1 MHVRSLSGLI
11 ILFVLALGF
20 PLSVWAQT
28 SASRDAASGLAP
40 APSINARA
48 AVLMDAKTGTILYAK
63 NPDLALPPASLTKLV
78 TLHIAMKEIA
88 AGRLSWDEMI
98 EIDPRD
104 CSPQIPYGSSI
115 MYLYP
120 RMKVS
125 VRDLMLGAAVV
136 SGNDAAYTL
145 ARRISGSNEEFA
157 KLMNEDVK
165 EMGFDGITFIEP
177 SGLSERNLISARQ
190 FALFSKKYLELHP
203 DALAELHSV
212 RSIEFPRPEHSAPGY
227 SPPGRIVQYN
237 RNPLVFSYPGAD
249 GLKTGYIIEVGFN
262 MAATAE
268 REGTR
273 YIVVTLGGTGAS
285 YSGGGQ
291 QRTRDVS
298 VLLDWAFENFE
309 TVSIDPG
316 PLPSPRSWYG
326 AKRRVAIGFAGTNA
340 VTIPKSQKDNLVL
353 KLEIPSSVDAP
364 LGIGKR
370 IGRAVYYL
378 GDRDVYTIDIM
389 AIENVKRGWIV
400 RRLFDGFIRFFVNI
414 FGKR

>member
-1 MHVRSLSGLI
+1 MLRTFIMIG
-11 ILFVLALGF
+11 LALVSATTIG
-20 PLSVWAQT
+20 AQ
-28 SASRDAASGLAP
+28 AAVNPGVTSGLASP
-40 APSINARA
+40 PSINARA
-48 AVLMDAKTGTILYAK
+48 AVVMDARTGTILYAK

-78 TLHIAMKEIA
+78 TLHLAMKEIA
-88 AGRLSWDEMI
+88 AGRLSLDEMI

-104 CSPQIPYGSSI
+104 CSPRIPYGSSI

-120 RMKVS
+120 GMKVS

-136 SGNDAAYTL
+136 SGNDAAYSL

-157 KLMNEDVK
+157 KLMNEEVK

-190 FALFSKKYLELHP
+190 FALFCKKYIELHP
-203 DALAELHSV
+203 DALRDLHSI
-212 RSIEFPRPEHSAPGY
+212 RSIEFPRAEHSAPGY
-227 SPPGRIVQYN
+227 TPSGRIVQYN
-237 RNPLVFSYPGAD
+237 RNPLVFNYPGAD

-273 YIVVTLGGTGAS
+273 YIVITLGGTGAS
-285 YSGGGQ
+285 YAGGGQ
-291 QRTRDVS
+291 QRTRDVGI
-298 VLLDWAFENFE
+298 LMDWAFGNFE

-316 PLPSPRSWYG
+316 PLPELRSWYG
-326 AKRRVAIGFAGTNA
+326 AKRRVKIGFAGTNA
-340 VTIPKSQKDNLVL
+340 VTIPKSQKAELVL
-353 KLEIPSSVDAP
+353 KLEIPPSVDAP
-364 LGIGKR
+364 ISVGKR

-378 GDRDVYTIDIM
+378 GSRDIHTIDIM
-389 AIENVKRGWIV
+389 AIENIKRGFIL
-400 RRLFDGFIRFFVNI
+400 RRLFDGFLRFFVNL